1 MYAYIQMYCF
11 VFQSYISD
19 SSRQFKATS
28 VRFPPQS
35 LLKTA
40 DQLKIK
46 GLCEVPENRDG
57 PPPVSLSSPPRE
69 SGTPR
74 LNYTKLKK
82 HHQHH
87 QRYKRP
93 RLERSTFE
101 PRATDPRHY
110 ERYKEEEGNN
120 DYSRDNKEVAGFA
133 EQCLKEPSQASTVA
147 MYHVSDH

>member
-1 MYAYIQMYCF
+1 MR
-11 VFQSYISD
+11 VTRLGLGD
-19 SSRQFKATS
+19 LE
-28 VRFPPQS
+28 RFLFFPQS

-82 HHQHH
+82 HHQ
-87 QRYKRP
+87 RYKRP
-93 RLERSTFE
+93 RIERPTFE

-110 ERYKEEEGNN
+110 DRYKEEEAN
-120 DYSRDNKEVAGFA
+120 DYSRDNKEVTSPRSERHSYKLFNPRLLYSGT
-133 EQCLKEPSQASTVA
+133 QL
-147 MYHVSDH
+147 

>member
-1 MYAYIQMYCF
+1 MCYTPGF
-11 VFQSYISD
+11 GD
-19 SSRQFKATS
+19 LE
-28 VRFPPQS
+28 RFPFLPQS

-82 HHQHH
+82 HHQ
-87 QRYKRP
+87 RYKRP
-93 RLERSTFE
+93 RIERPTFE
-101 PRATDPRHY
+101 QRATDPRHY
-110 ERYKEEEGNN
+110 DRYKEEEANN
-120 DYSRDNKEVAGFA
+120 DYSRDNKEVTLPRSERDTA
-133 EQCLKEPSQASTVA
+133 EFFNPRLLRNDTQL
-147 MYHVSDH
+147 

>member
-1 MYAYIQMYCF
+1 MCRFIVKTTIYIQRSLF
-11 VFQSYISD
+11 S
-19 SSRQFKATS
+19 
-28 VRFPPQS
+28 PQS

-46 GLCEVPENRDG
+46 GLCETENRDG

-82 HHQHH
+82 HHQ
-87 QRYKRP
+87 RYKRP
-93 RLERSTFE
+93 RIERPTFE

-110 ERYKEEEGNN
+110 ERYKEEEAITIS
-120 DYSRDNKEVAGFA
+120 DYSRDNKEVSSADLNEIIRGLA
-133 EQCLKEPSQASTVA
+133 ELCETIYQNLI
-147 MYHVSDH
+147 